1 MMKKGQ
7 GLLQGVEAFA
17 VQVSSVHDVD
27 GAGFGKW
34 FVEDVN
40 LVDSP
45 WWPSE

>member
-1 MMKKGQ
+1 MMKNGQ